1 MAEFV
6 QVIDPGHGG
15 HDPGAVGNGLQEK
28 DLTLKIALYTRD
40 YIHELYEGV
49 KVYLTREKDV
59 FISLNERAAFA
70 NRLNADHFCSIHIN
84 TGGGKGFE
92 SYIYNGSYSS
102 KPKTQALRNVLHDTI
117 VSETKLVNRGK
128 KEANLAVLRETK
140 MPAVLTE
147 NGFID
152 NKDDADFLKSDANL
166 RKIALAHAHGLA
178 KAHGWKPKAKPT
190 SAANPA
196 PKASAGEKVFYRVVA
211 GSFADR
217 ENAEKRVRE
226 LKEKGFD
233 SFIDVYKD

>member
-1 MAEFV
+1 MADFV

-15 HDPGAVGNGLQEK
+15 HDPGAVANGLREK

-49 KVYLTREKDV
+49 KVYLTRDKDAFV
-59 FISLNERAAFA
+59 SLSERAAFA

-84 TGGGKGFE
+84 AGGGKGFE

-117 VSETKLVNRGK
+117 VAETKFVNRGK

-152 NKDDADFLKSDANL
+152 NKDDADFLKSDDNL

-178 KAHGWKPKAKPT
+178 KAHGWKPKEKPT
-190 SAANPA
+190 SEAKPA

-233 SFIDVYKD
+233 SFIDVYRA

>member
-1 MAEFV
+1 MDEFV

-84 TGGGKGFE
+84 AGGGKGFE
-92 SYIYNGSYSS
+92 SYVYNGSYSS
-102 KPKTQALRNVLHDTI
+102 KLKTQALRNVLHDTI
-117 VSETKLVNRGK
+117 VAETKLVNRGK

-152 NKDDADFLKSDANL
+152 NKEDAFLKSDANL

-178 KAHGWKPKAKPT
+178 KAHGWKPKTKPAPAAK
-190 SAANPA
+190 PA
-196 PKASAGEKVFYRVVA
+196 PKAPAGEKVFYRVVA

-217 ENAEKRVRE
+217 ESAEKRVRE
-226 LKEKGFD
+226 LKAKGIK
-233 SFIDVYKD
+233 SFIDVYKS

>member
-6 QVIDPGHGG
+6 QVLDPGHGG
-15 HDPGAVGNGLQEK
+15 HDPGAVANGLREK

-49 KVYLTREKDV
+49 KVYLTRDKDV
-59 FISLNERAAFA
+59 FVSLSDRAAFA

-84 TGGGKGFE
+84 AGGGEGFE

-117 VSETKLVNRGK
+117 VAETKFANRGK

-152 NKDDADFLKSDANL
+152 NKDNADFLKSDANL
-166 RKIALAHAHGLA
+166 RKIALAHANGLA
-178 KAHGWKPKAKPT
+178 KAHGWKAKTKTTTGTKSSSKT
-190 SAANPA
+190 ST
-196 PKASAGEKVFYRVVA
+196 SGKVFYRVVA
-211 GSFADR
+211 GSYSDR
-217 ENAEKRVRE
+217 SNAEKRVKD
-226 LKEKGFD
+226 LKAKGFD
-233 SFIDVYKD
+233 AFIDIYKA

>member
-1 MAEFV
+1 MDEFI
-6 QVIDPGHGG
+6 QVLDPGHGG
-15 HDPGAVGNGLQEK
+15 YDPGAVRNGLREK

-49 KVYLTREKDV
+49 KVYLTRDKDV
-59 FISLNERAAFA
+59 FVGLSERADFA

-84 TGGGKGFE
+84 AGGGKGFE

-117 VSETKLVNRGK
+117 VAETKFVNRGK

-152 NKDDADFLKSDANL
+152 NKDDANFLKSDANL

-178 KAHGWKPKAKPT
+178 KAHGWKPKANKKP
-190 SAANPA
+190 SRP
-196 PKASAGEKVFYRVVA
+196 SVGGKVFYRVVA
-211 GSFADR
+211 GSFVER
-217 ENAEKRVRE
+217 ENAERRVKE
-226 LKEKGFD
+226 LKAKGIE
-233 SFIDVYKD
+233 SFIDEYQA

>member
-1 MAEFV
+1 MADFI

-15 HDPGAVGNGLQEK
+15 HDPGAVANGLREK

-40 YIHELYEGV
+40 YIYELYEGV
-49 KVYLTREKDV
+49 KVYLTRDKDV
-59 FISLNERAAFA
+59 FVSLSDRAAFA

-84 TGGGKGFE
+84 AGGGDGFE
-92 SYIYNGSYSS
+92 SFIYSGSYANKS
-102 KPKTQALRNVLHDTI
+102 KTNALRNALHDVI
-117 VSETKLVNRGK
+117 IAETGFKDRGK
-128 KEANLAVLRETK
+128 KEANLAVLRETT

-152 NKDDADFLKSDANL
+152 NKNNADFLKSDANL

-178 KAHGWKPKAKPT
+178 KAHGWKPKAKPVPKPST
-190 SAANPA
+190 S
-196 PKASAGEKVFYRVVA
+196 GKVFYRVVA

-226 LKEKGFD
+226 LKAKGIE
-233 SFIDVYKD
+233 SFIDEYRA

>member
-1 MAEFV
+1 MADFV

-15 HDPGAVGNGLQEK
+15 HDPGAVANGLREK

-49 KVYLTREKDV
+49 KVYLTRDKDAFV
-59 FISLNERAAFA
+59 SLNERAAFA

-84 TGGGKGFE
+84 AGGGRGFE
-92 SYIYNGSYSS
+92 SYIYSGSYTS
-102 KPKTQALRNVLHDTI
+102 KQKTQALRNVLHDTI
-117 VSETKLVNRGK
+117 VAETRFANRGK

-166 RKIALAHAHGLA
+166 RKIALAHAHGFA
-178 KAHGWKPKAKPT
+178 RAFGWNPKKKVQTKEKT
-190 SAANPA
+190 SNG
-196 PKASAGEKVFYRVVA
+196 KLYRVQVGA
-211 GSFADR
+211 FSDR
-217 ENAEKRVRE
+217 KNAERLAEE
-226 LKEKGFD
+226 LKKKGYPA
-233 SFIDVYKD
+233 IIV

>member
-15 HDPGAVGNGLQEK
+15 HDPGAVANGLREK

-40 YIHELYEGV
+40 YIYELYEGV
-49 KVYLTREKDV
+49 KVYLTRDKDV
-59 FISLNERAAFA
+59 FVSLSDRAAFA

-84 TGGGKGFE
+84 AGGGEGFE

-117 VSETKLVNRGK
+117 VAETKFANRGK
-128 KEANLAVLRETK
+128 KEANLAVLRETR

-152 NKDDADFLKSDANL
+152 NKNDADFLKSDDSL

-178 KAHGWKPKAKPT
+178 KAHGWKAKAKPT
-190 SAANPA
+190 LEAKPV
-196 PKASAGEKVFYRVVA
+196 PKPSDGGKVFYRVVA

-226 LKEKGFD
+226 LKEKGLD
-233 SFIDVYKD
+233 SFIDVYRA

>member
-1 MAEFV
+1 MDMDDFI

-15 HDPGAVGNGLQEK
+15 HDPGAVANGLREK

-40 YIHELYEGV
+40 YIHELYEGA

-59 FISLNERAAFA
+59 FVSLNERAAFA

-84 TGGGKGFE
+84 AGGGRGFE
-92 SYIYNGSYSS
+92 SYIYSGSYTS
-102 KPKTQALRNVLHDTI
+102 KQKTQALRNVLHDTI
-117 VSETKLVNRGK
+117 VAETRFANRGK

-178 KAHGWKPKAKPT
+178 KAHGWKPKAKP
-190 SAANPA
+190 A
-196 PKASAGEKVFYRVVA
+196 PKPSTEGKVFYRVVA
-211 GSFADR
+211 GSFVER
-217 ENAEKRVRE
+217 ENAERRVKE
-226 LKEKGFD
+226 LKAKGIE
-233 SFIDVYKD
+233 SFIDEYQP